1 MTVSNRGLSA
11 AIIMLCIARN
21 RHVPPVSKKVLAQQ
35 TGITAAYIGQL
46 LMPLKSAGL
55 VRSQRGIYGGY
66 RLACPAGNISLYDI
80 IIAAEG
86 KLDVVGQLERCSRCA
101 LPCMNNL
108 WCGASKTLRD
118 YFRAI
123 TLRQLLEEQ
132 ESDGACEP
140 MAEAV

>member
-11 AIIMLCIARN
+11 ASIMLCIARN
-21 RHVPPVSKKVLAQQ
+21 RHARPVSKTFLAKQ
-35 TGITAAYIGQL
+35 TGISAAYIGQII
-46 LMPLKSAGL
+46 MQLKNAGL

-66 RLACPAGNISLYDI
+66 RLGRPAADITLYDL

-86 KLDVVGQLERCSRCA
+86 ILDVVGQLERCSRCT

-108 WCGASKTLRD
+108 WCGASRTLRN
-118 YFRAI
+118 YFRGI
-123 TLRQLLEEQ
+123 TLQQLLEEQ
-132 ESDGACEP
+132 ESDGAREP